1 MSKFPLIVFEGIDGS
16 GKTHH
21 INKIKAYLKKKKIKF
36 IILREPGGS
45 KNSEKIRKIILGKKN
60 NFNETTDL
68 FLYMASRSENIN
80 LIKKNL
86 RKKAVILDRFVDST
100 IAYQHYGQNLNLKLI
115 NTLNSFLLEGLEI
128 THTFLLTIN
137 KKNLF
142 NRINEK
148 RKNRYDSFS
157 NIFYKNVQKGYL
169 KLARKK
175 LNKYSII
182 DTNLDK
188 SINEKIIIKKI
199 HKIFNK

>member
-21 INKIKAYLKKKKIKF
+21 INKIKVYLKKKKIKF

-45 KNSEKIRKIILGKKN
+45 RNSEIIRKIILGKKN
-60 NFNETTDL
+60 NFNKTTDL

-86 RKKAVILDRFVDST
+86 SKKAVILDRFVDST
-100 IAYQHYGQNLNLKLI
+100 IAYQHYGQKLNLKLI
-115 NTLNSFLLEGLEI
+115 NSLNSFLLKDLTI

-137 KKNLF
+137 KKNIF
-142 NRINEK
+142 NRINDK

-157 NIFYKNVQKGYL
+157 GFFYKNVQNGYL
-169 KLARKK
+169 KLAKK
-175 LNKYSII
+175 NLKKYSIL

>member
-21 INKIKAYLKKKKIKF
+21 INKIKSYLKKEKIKF

-100 IAYQHYGQNLNLKLI
+100 IAYQHYGQNLNL
-115 NTLNSFLLEGLEI
+115 NSFLLEGLEI

-182 DTNLDK
+182 DANLDK